1 MPENNQGFL
10 FSDVHLILLTE
21 MLLTFNIACMKF
33 GASYFANRIVRHVKT
48 DMEKMADD
56 GCTFVVHT
64 MSEHDVTYHSG
75 NMSDIVKASHDAGL
89 EVFLDPWGIGRVF
102 GGESFS
108 AFVKTYPHCRQK
120 LNFSEGDMMIYKAC
134 LNAKTFRDYMTNWIE
149 LAAKTGADGVFW
161 DEPHLFFGEFTHL
174 FGGRKKDVWGCVCN
188 TCRDLFKQ
196 KYGYEMP
203 LEFTDEVKAF
213 RQSTIVDFLECLAN
227 TASQKGLRNSVCLF
241 PTTDPRYGIYEW
253 EKVAM
258 IKSMDI
264 FGSDP
269 YWYAYKKE
277 VAEFVREISSEVL
290 SLSLKYKKEPQI
302 WIQGYRVPANRE
314 EEIMTAVDVAYTTG
328 IRNIATWSFEGTDCM
343 TYVRSDRPEI
353 VWQNVRN
360 AYLKY
365 RKKHP

>member
-1 MPENNQGFL
+1 MKNRCHFIFL
-10 FSDVHLILLTE
+10 TFQLIFLTE

-33 GASYFANRIVRHVKT
+33 GASYFANRILRHVKT
-48 DMEKMADD
+48 DMKKMVDD

-64 MSEHDVTYHSG
+64 MSEHDVAYHSE
-75 NMSDIVKASHDAGL
+75 NMVDIVKASRETGL

-108 AFVKTYPHCRQK
+108 TFVKAYQNCRQK
-120 LNFSEGDMMIYKAC
+120 LNFTEGDMMIFKAC
-134 LNAKTFRDYMTNWIE
+134 LNSKTFRDYMANWIE
-149 LAAKTGADGVFW
+149 LAAKTGAEGVFW
-161 DEPHLFFGEFTHL
+161 DEPHLFFGEFTPL
-174 FGGRKKDVWGCVCN
+174 FGGKKKDIWGCVCS
-188 TCRDLFKQ
+188 TCSDLFKQ
-196 KYGYEMP
+196 KYGYEIPMD
-203 LEFTDEVKAF
+203 FTDEVKAF
-213 RQSTIVDFLECLAN
+213 RQSTIVNFLEHMAN
-227 TASQKGLRNSVCLF
+227 IAAKKGLKNSVCLF

-277 VAEFVREISSEVL
+277 VKEFVKQVSSEVL
-290 SLSLKYKKEPQI
+290 SLSAKYKKEPQI
-302 WIQGYRVPANRE
+302 WIQGYRVPADRE
-314 EEIMTAVDVAYTTG
+314 GEIMTAVDVAYNTG

-353 VWQNVRN
+353 VWQNVCN

-365 RKKHP
+365 RNK